1 VAVSAVPDVRECL
14 GPFVRVIA
22 TASRALATSRTNRA
36 DKLAFTILA
45 VAIPSTCQEVRT
57 RPSIAFRSE
66 VGGRGI
72 EMIKRCTRAATA
84 VITSLVMQPVVFAE
98 EPAAQAIRPPTP
110 GIDIRQMFV
119 DGGAI
124 GYIIVA
130 LSLVMLALVFE
141 HLLTIRRQT
150 LMPKDLADDIR
161 KLVGQGQIKLAEER
175 SIASSSFLGYLLA
188 AGIKEIE
195 LGYSAVEK
203 AMEDAAAQQA
213 ARLMRKIEYLSM
225 ISTIAPMLGLMGT
238 VWGMILA
245 FMEFERKANPQVS
258 ELAPGIYK
266 ALVTTLFGLIVAIP
280 AIAAFGFFRNRIDE
294 LVAQTALT
302 AEQVFADFKRS
313 LALKRREERRHPLT
327 VEVQSLPV
335 APVVRR
341 ETRG

>member
-1 VAVSAVPDVRECL
+1 MKNVTKGISPTTPVLPAWGDSQEFNQSQTKTPHPASPRKAGARSQTRRIAHGGLVCLVMLIMTSA
-14 GPFVRVIA
+14 
-22 TASRALATSRTNRA
+22 ALAEDS
-36 DKLAFTILA
+36 
-45 VAIPSTCQEVRT
+45 VATPARV
-57 RPSIAFRSE
+57 
-66 VGGRGI
+66 
-72 EMIKRCTRAATA
+72 AA
-84 VITSLVMQPVVFAE
+84 
-98 EPAAQAIRPPTP
+98 PA
-110 GIDIRQMFV
+110 IDVRQMFV

-124 GYIIVA
+124 GYIIVV
-130 LSLVMLALVFE
+130 LSLVMLALIFE
-141 HLLTIRRQT
+141 HMLTIRRQT
-150 LMPKDLADDIR
+150 LMPEGMAEDIQ
-161 KLVGQGQIKLAEER
+161 KLISQGQIKVAEER
-175 SIASSSFLGYLLA
+175 SVASHSFLGYLLA
-188 AGIKEIE
+188 AGLKEIE

-225 ISTIAPMLGLMGT
+225 ISTVAPMLGLMGT

-302 AEQVFADFKRS
+302 AEQVFASFKRS
-313 LALKRREERRHPLT
+313 VSLKQREDRRNLMATDVPLT
-327 VEVQSLPV
+327 PAAPV
-335 APVVRR
+335 ARR

>member
-1 VAVSAVPDVRECL
+1 MLVAL
-14 GPFVRVIA
+14 
-22 TASRALATSRTNRA
+22 LAMTSSSFA
-36 DKLAFTILA
+36 ED
-45 VAIPSTCQEVRT
+45 P
-57 RPSIAFRSE
+57 
-66 VGGRGI
+66 
-72 EMIKRCTRAATA
+72 AA
-84 VITSLVMQPVVFAE
+84 PVV
-98 EPAAQAIRPPTP
+98 RPPTP
-110 GIDIRQMFV
+110 TNDVRQMFV

-141 HLLTIRRQT
+141 HMLTIRRQT
-150 LMPKDLADDIR
+150 LMPRGLADDIQ
-161 KLVGQGQIKLAEER
+161 KLIAQGQVKLAEER
-175 SIASSSFLGYLLA
+175 CIASTSFLGYLLA

-195 LGYSAVEK
+195 LGYAAVEK
-203 AMEDAAAQQA
+203 AMEDAASQQA

-225 ISTIAPMLGLMGT
+225 ISTVAPMLGLMGT

-313 LALKRREERRHPLT
+313 LALKRREERRHT
-327 VEVQSLPV
+327 HATETASSPV
-335 APVVRR
+335 PPVVRR

>member
-1 VAVSAVPDVRECL
+1 M
-14 GPFVRVIA
+14 
-22 TASRALATSRTNRA
+22 
-36 DKLAFTILA
+36 TILRMFITLL
-45 VAIPSTCQEVRT
+45 V
-57 RPSIAFRSE
+57 
-66 VGGRGI
+66 
-72 EMIKRCTRAATA
+72 MAAMTG
-84 VITSLVMQPVVFAE
+84 TSLAEDPPVNV
-98 EPAAQAIRPPTP
+98 RPPAPT
-110 GIDIRQMFV
+110 IDIRQMFI

-124 GYIIVA
+124 GYIIVF
-130 LSLVMLALVFE
+130 LSLIMLALIFE
-141 HLLTIRRQT
+141 HMLTIRRQS
-150 LMPKDLADDIR
+150 LMPNGLAEDIQ
-161 KLVGQGQIKLAEER
+161 KLIAQGQIKLAEER
-175 SIASSSFLGYLLA
+175 CIASTSFLGYLLA

-203 AMEDAAAQQA
+203 AMEDAASQQA

-225 ISTIAPMLGLMGT
+225 ISTVAPMLGLMGT

-313 LALKRREERRHPLT
+313 LALRRREERRQAHAP
-327 VEVQSLPV
+327 EAASPPV
-335 APVVRR
+335 AQVVRR

>member
-1 VAVSAVPDVRECL
+1 MSREGAGENMNL
-14 GPFVRVIA
+14 RGIA
-22 TASRALATSRTNRA
+22 WKLLII
-36 DKLAFTILA
+36 LAFA
-45 VAIPSTCQEVRT
+45 PMA
-57 RPSIAFRSE
+57 
-66 VGGRGI
+66 
-72 EMIKRCTRAATA
+72 
-84 VITSLVMQPVVFAE
+84 FAE
-98 EPAAQAIRPPTP
+98 DPVAPAARVAAPK
-110 GIDIRQMFV
+110 IDIRQMFI

-130 LSLVMLALVFE
+130 LSLVMLALIFE
-141 HLLTIRRQT
+141 HMMTIRRQT
-150 LMPKDLADDIR
+150 LMPNGLQEDIH
-161 KLVGQGQIKLAEER
+161 KLIGQGQLKLAEER
-175 SIASSSFLGYLLA
+175 CIASSSFLGYLLA
-188 AGIKEIE
+188 AGLKEIE

-225 ISTIAPMLGLMGT
+225 ISTVAPMLGLMGT

-302 AEQVFADFKRS
+302 AEQVFADFKRN
-313 LALKRREERRHPLT
+313 LALHRREERRQAHAAET
-327 VEVQSLPV
+327 SNAPV

>member
-1 VAVSAVPDVRECL
+1 MNKVTIGVMLLVQFAVC
-14 GPFVRVIA
+14 G
-22 TASRALATSRTNRA
+22 
-36 DKLAFTILA
+36 
-45 VAIPSTCQEVRT
+45 
-57 RPSIAFRSE
+57 
-66 VGGRGI
+66 
-72 EMIKRCTRAATA
+72 
-84 VITSLVMQPVVFAE
+84 SLFAE
-98 EPAAQAIRPPTP
+98 DVAAPAARPAAPT
-110 GIDIRQMFV
+110 IDVRQMFI

-124 GYIIVA
+124 GYIIVV
-130 LSLVMLALVFE
+130 LSLIMLALIFE

-150 LMPKDLADDIR
+150 LMPNGLAEDIQ
-161 KLVGQGQIKLAEER
+161 KLIGQGQIKVAEER
-175 SIASSSFLGYLLA
+175 CIASSSFLGYLLA
-188 AGIKEIE
+188 AGLREIE
-195 LGYSAVEK
+195 LGYAAVEK

-225 ISTIAPMLGLMGT
+225 ISTVAPMLGLMGT

-313 LALKRREERRHPLT
+313 LALKRREERRHSHPAET
-327 VEVQSLPV
+327 GNPAT
-335 APVVRR
+335 APVIRR

>member
-1 VAVSAVPDVRECL
+1 MKILRIVATLVMS
-14 GPFVRVIA
+14 
-22 TASRALATSRTNRA
+22 
-36 DKLAFTILA
+36 LAFT
-45 VAIPSTCQEVRT
+45 S
-57 RPSIAFRSE
+57 SS
-66 VGGRGI
+66 
-72 EMIKRCTRAATA
+72 
-84 VITSLVMQPVVFAE
+84 FAE
-98 EPAAQAIRPPTP
+98 DPVAPAVRPPTP
-110 GIDIRQMFV
+110 TIDVRQMFV

-130 LSLVMLALVFE
+130 LSFVMLALVFE
-141 HLLTIRRQT
+141 HILTIRRQT
-150 LMPKDLADDIR
+150 LMPRGLAEDIQ
-161 KLVGQGQIKLAEER
+161 KLVSQGQVKLAEER
-175 SIASSSFLGYLLA
+175 CIASASFLGYLLA
-188 AGIKEIE
+188 AGTKEIE

-203 AMEDAAAQQA
+203 AMEDAASQQA

-225 ISTIAPMLGLMGT
+225 ISTVAPMLGLMGT

-313 LALKRREERRHPLT
+313 LALKRRDERRHAHAAESTSP
-327 VEVQSLPV
+327 PV

>member
-1 VAVSAVPDVRECL
+1 MRKPKFTATLLILLITAIPLQAQDAGASAV
-14 GPFVRVIA
+14 
-22 TASRALATSRTNRA
+22 
-36 DKLAFTILA
+36 
-45 VAIPSTCQEVRT
+45 
-57 RPSIAFRSE
+57 RS
-66 VGGRGI
+66 
-72 EMIKRCTRAATA
+72 AA
-84 VITSLVMQPVVFAE
+84 
-98 EPAAQAIRPPTP
+98 PT
-110 GIDIRQMFV
+110 IDIRQMFV

-130 LSLVMLALVFE
+130 LSLVMLALIFE
-141 HLLTIRRQT
+141 HMLTIRRQT
-150 LMPKDLADDIR
+150 LVP
-161 KLVGQGQIKLAEER
+161 QGQLKLAQER
-175 SIASSSFLGYLLA
+175 CIASSSFLGYLLA
-188 AGIKEIE
+188 AGIKELE

-313 LALKRREERRHPLT
+313 MSLKRRDERRQTQAAEAGLP
-327 VEVQSLPV
+327 PV

>member
-1 VAVSAVPDVRECL
+1 MNRS
-14 GPFVRVIA
+14 VIV
-22 TASRALATSRTNRA
+22 TTMLMFLAISS
-36 DKLAFTILA
+36 D
-45 VAIPSTCQEVRT
+45 
-57 RPSIAFRSE
+57 
-66 VGGRGI
+66 G
-72 EMIKRCTRAATA
+72 
-84 VITSLVMQPVVFAE
+84 FAE
-98 EPAAQAIRPPTP
+98 DPAVRPPAP
-110 GIDIRQMFV
+110 NIDIRQMFV

-124 GYIIVA
+124 GYIIVV
-130 LSLVMLALVFE
+130 LSLVMVALVFE
-141 HLLTIRRQT
+141 HMLTIRRQT
-150 LMPKDLADDIR
+150 LMPNELAEEIQ
-161 KLVGQGQIKLAEER
+161 KLISQGQVKLAEER
-175 SIASSSFLGYLLA
+175 CIASHSFLGYLLA
-188 AGIKEIE
+188 AGLKEIE

-225 ISTIAPMLGLMGT
+225 ISTVAPMLGLMGT

-302 AEQVFADFKRS
+302 AEQVFADYKRS
-313 LALKRREERRHPLT
+313 LALKRREDRRHLQASETNNP
-327 VEVQSLPV
+327 PV

>member
-1 VAVSAVPDVRECL
+1 MNRILIPMVVMMSLTVCGMTSADE
-14 GPFVRVIA
+14 
-22 TASRALATSRTNRA
+22 
-36 DKLAFTILA
+36 
-45 VAIPSTCQEVRT
+45 
-57 RPSIAFRSE
+57 
-66 VGGRGI
+66 
-72 EMIKRCTRAATA
+72 AAPQNA
-84 VITSLVMQPVVFAE
+84 R
-98 EPAAQAIRPPTP
+98 PAAPT
-110 GIDIRQMFV
+110 IDIRQMFI

-124 GYIIVA
+124 GYIIVV
-130 LSLVMLALVFE
+130 LSLVMLALIFE

-150 LMPKDLADDIR
+150 LMPPGLNEEIHQLIA
-161 KLVGQGQIKLAEER
+161 QGMIKQAEER
-175 SIASSSFLGYLLA
+175 SIASKSFLGYLLA
-188 AGIKEIE
+188 AGLKELE

-225 ISTIAPMLGLMGT
+225 ISTVAPMLGLMGT

-294 LVAQTALT
+294 LVAQTSLT
-302 AEQVFADFKRS
+302 AEQVFADFKRM
-313 LALKRREERRHPLT
+313 LALHRREERKHAHSADASAPA
-327 VEVQSLPV
+327 S
-335 APVVRR
+335 APVTRR

>member
-1 VAVSAVPDVRECL
+1 MTSTL
-14 GPFVRVIA
+14 KIA
-22 TASRALATSRTNRA
+22 FALAISLAMAGMAYAEDPVAPGVRA
-36 DKLAFTILA
+36 
-45 VAIPSTCQEVRT
+45 
-57 RPSIAFRSE
+57 
-66 VGGRGI
+66 
-72 EMIKRCTRAATA
+72 
-84 VITSLVMQPVVFAE
+84 
-98 EPAAQAIRPPTP
+98 PTP
-110 GIDIRQMFV
+110 TIDVRQMFV

-141 HLLTIRRQT
+141 HILTIRRQT
-150 LMPKDLADDIR
+150 LMPRGLAEDIQ
-161 KLVGQGQIKLAEER
+161 KLIVSGQAKLAEER
-175 SIASSSFLGYLLA
+175 CIASGSFLGYLLA
-188 AGIKEIE
+188 AGLRELE
-195 LGYSAVEK
+195 LGYAAVEK

-213 ARLMRKIEYLSM
+213 ARLLRKIEYLSM

-294 LVAQTALT
+294 LVAQTALA
-302 AEQVFADFKRS
+302 AEQVFADFKRA
-313 LALKRREERRHPLT
+313 LALKRREERKHAHATENQNPPIA
-327 VEVQSLPV
+327 VP
-335 APVVRR
+335 VRR